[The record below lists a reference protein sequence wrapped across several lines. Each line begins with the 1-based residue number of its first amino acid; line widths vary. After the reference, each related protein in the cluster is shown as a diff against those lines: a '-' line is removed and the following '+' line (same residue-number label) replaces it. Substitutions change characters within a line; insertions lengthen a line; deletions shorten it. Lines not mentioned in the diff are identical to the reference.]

1 MTEQEA
7 ILALRRG
14 DLDGL
19 ETLVRRYQLKAV
31 QAAFLVTQDKGTA
44 EEVVQNAF
52 LRVAERIHQFD
63 VARPF
68 APWFMRIVV
77 NDAIKAVQRGP
88 DLLSLESG
96 EEQFAALLQAQLPSP
111 EETVTAVQLRETVW
125 AALEKLT
132 PRQRA
137 AVVLRYY
144 FDMSE
149 QEMAT
154 RLDVA
159 PGTVK
164 WRLHTARERLRQ
176 LLGLEVNG

>member
-7 ILALRRG
+7 IQALRRG
-14 DLDGL
+14 DIAGL
-19 ETLVRRYQLKAV
+19 EILVRRYQLKAV
-31 QAAFLVTQDKGTA
+31 HAAFLVTQDKGTA

-52 LRVAERIHQFD
+52 VRVAERIDQFD
-63 VARPF
+63 TTRPF

-88 DLLSLESG
+88 DVLDLAAG
-96 EEQFAALLQAQLPSP
+96 EAQFAVLLQAQRPSP

-132 PRQRA
+132 PKQRA

-164 WRLHTARERLRQ
+164 WRLHTARKRLRQ
-176 LLGLEVNG
+176 LLGLEVNR

>member
-7 ILALRRG
+7 IQALRRG
-14 DLDGL
+14 EIDGL
-19 ETLVRRYQLKAV
+19 EILVHRHQIKAIH
-31 QAAFLVTQDKGTA
+31 AAFLVTRDKGIA
-44 EEVVQNAF
+44 QEVVQTAF

-63 VARPF
+63 GQRPF

-88 DLLSLESG
+88 DLLHLEAG
-96 EEQFAALLQAQLPSP
+96 EAAFQAALNAQLPSP
-111 EETVTAVQLRETVW
+111 EEVVTAVQLREMVW

-132 PRQRA
+132 PKQRA
-137 AVVLRYY
+137 AVVMRYY

-154 RLDVA
+154 RLNVA